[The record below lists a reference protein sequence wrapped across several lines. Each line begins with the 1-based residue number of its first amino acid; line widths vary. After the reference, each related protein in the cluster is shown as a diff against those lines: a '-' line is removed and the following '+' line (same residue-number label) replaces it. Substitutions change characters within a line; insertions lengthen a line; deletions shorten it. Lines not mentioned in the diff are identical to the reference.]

1 MHARRIRSA
10 LVGVGAAALLT
21 LPLIAAHLPTETE
34 EASGVSVVAI
44 NHNWADLRIYVV
56 AEASQQ
62 RLGVVRSFSTEEFEV
77 PKVLLSPRYEIR
89 LAAEA
94 IGSSDRF
101 VSQRILVT
109 PGETIEWHLENQLVH
124 SSVRVRHD

>member
-1 MHARRIRSA
+1 MQAQKIRSA
-10 LVGVGAAALLT
+10 LVGVGVATLLT
-21 LPLIAAHLPTETE
+21 LPLTAAHQPSEAT

-44 NHNWADLRIYVV
+44 NRNWADLRIYVV

-62 RLGVVRSFSTEEFEV
+62 RLGVVRSFNTVAFEI
-77 PKVLLSPRYEIR
+77 PKVMLSPRYEIR

-94 IGSSDRF
+94 IGSSDRYL
-101 VSQRILVT
+101 SQSILVT

-124 SSVRVRHD
+124 SSVHVRHD